1 MRLHEGRS
9 TLSCAGLGFTGA
21 MGRPPLT
28 EQRVEQILD
37 GVVTCILRYGL
48 AGTTRSRIAKEAGM
62 QPSAVHHFAGTKDE
76 VVKAAVERAI
86 TQVTVLTVESLA
98 ELPPSE
104 RITTQL
110 DVLFSES
117 LAAPEI
123 NQLVDELVADSYH
136 TPSTRDVLAGM
147 YRTFQGLLEEAL
159 ADAYPDAVRKDREVA
174 AHLVLALA
182 HASPTFAWL
191 GFDSDHYKK
200 IRQGAADVLS
210 LLQ

>member
-1 MRLHEGRS
+1 
-9 TLSCAGLGFTGA
+9 

-37 GVVTCILRYGL
+37 GVVACILRYGL

-76 VVKAAVERAI
+76 VIKAAVGRAI
-86 TQVTVLTVESLA
+86 TQVTVHTVESLA
-98 ELPPSE
+98 DLPPAE
-104 RITTQL
+104 RIATQL
-110 DVLFSES
+110 DVLFGES

-123 NQLVDELVADSYH
+123 NQLIDELVADSYH
-136 TPSTRDVLAGM
+136 TSSTREVLAGM
-147 YRTFQGLLEEAL
+147 YRTFQELLEEAL
-159 ADAYPDAVRKDREVA
+159 ADTYPDADPTDREVA

-191 GFDSDHYKK
+191 GFDLEHYTK
-200 IRQGAADVLS
+200 IRKGAGDVLS
-210 LLQ
+210 RLEQPPENR